1 MGLVM
6 VVVMGLVMVVVV
18 MGLVMVVVMALV
30 IIVVV
35 MVAAPPWI
43 RLTGDDV
50 DDRQR

>member
-6 VVVMGLVMVVVV
+6 VVVMDLVMVVVV

>member
-18 MGLVMVVVMALV
+18 MGLVMVMALV
-30 IIVVV
+30 MIVVV

>member
-1 MGLVM
+1 MKDANRKIVAIAIFVSKRLD
-6 VVVMGLVMVVVV
+6 LE
-18 MGLVMVVVMALV
+18 VMALV

>member
-6 VVVMGLVMVVVV
+6 VVVMYLVMVVVV

>member
-6 VVVMGLVMVVVV
+6 VVVMGLVMVVV
-18 MGLVMVVVMALV
+18 MGLVM
-30 IIVVV
+30 IVVV

>member
-1 MGLVM
+1 M
-6 VVVMGLVMVVVV
+6 VVVMGLVMVVV

>member
-1 MGLVM
+1 MVMDLVM
-6 VVVMGLVMVVVV
+6 VVVMGLVMVVV
-18 MGLVMVVVMALV
+18 MGLV

>member
-1 MGLVM
+1 MVMGLVM

-18 MGLVMVVVMALV
+18 MGLVMVMALV
-30 IIVVV
+30 MIVVV